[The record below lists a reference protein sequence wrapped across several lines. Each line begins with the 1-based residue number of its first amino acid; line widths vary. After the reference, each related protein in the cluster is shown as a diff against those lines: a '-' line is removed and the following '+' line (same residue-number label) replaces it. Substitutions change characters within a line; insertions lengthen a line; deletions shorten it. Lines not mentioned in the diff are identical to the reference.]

1 MELGE
6 LLALYDQD
14 QRINIIW
21 PGQTREAT
29 EHVVRHIDQNL
40 SGRTDVYSFIVY
52 SSLNADNADA
62 VIEQE
67 KAYMKALG
75 HNIEWKCYS
84 HDTPPDL
91 GQRLIAAG
99 FEPEEI
105 EAIMV
110 YDLDD
115 PADKLKSLPTPNI
128 RRIID
133 PDEVDGLLEVQRKV
147 WGGDYTYL
155 VADLSH
161 DLRETPD
168 QLSMYGA
175 YVDDVLVSSA
185 WVRFIPGSQFA
196 SLWGGSTL
204 EQYRGQGHYTALM
217 AVRAQEAARR
227 GVRFLTVD
235 ASPMSRPILE
245 KQGFRVISWANDYN
259 CMLQEGD

>member
-1 MELGE
+1 MELAE

-21 PGQTREAT
+21 PGQTREVT
-29 EHVVRHIDQNL
+29 EYVVRHIDQNL

-99 FEPEEI
+99 FEPEEL

-128 RRIID
+128 RRIAD
-133 PDEVDGLLEVQRKV
+133 PTHCDAVATLGSRARK
-147 WGGDYTYL
+147 
-155 VADLSH
+155 
-161 DLRETPD
+161 
-168 QLSMYGA
+168 
-175 YVDDVLVSSA
+175 SA
-185 WVRFIPGSQFA
+185 VFQP
-196 SLWGGSTL
+196 ST
-204 EQYRGQGHYTALM
+204 A
-217 AVRAQEAARR
+217 
-227 GVRFLTVD
+227 
-235 ASPMSRPILE
+235 
-245 KQGFRVISWANDYN
+245 
-259 CMLQEGD
+259 